1 MIDLKEHVVVRQ
13 GIEYVP
19 LEVAQAA
26 VQEIYTFKQYNKE
39 IEHTMSE
46 LKNVVQ
52 NMDLNINLN
61 DD

>member
-1 MIDLKEHVVVRQ
+1 MINLQEHVVVRQ

-26 VQEIYTFKQYNKE
+26 VTEAYDSPKLDDAMNLIKKAVADMNN
-39 IEHTMSE
+39 SVNDA
-46 LKNVVQ
+46 LK
-52 NMDLNINLN
+52 